1 MAALYAYL
9 LEKKLVTPIS
19 ARPRDGPPLLGFN
32 PSKKCEHHFGAEG
45 HTLEE
50 CAHLRHRIQDLIDN
64 KLVQFDNMARPNV
77 ITNLLSPHQEENVN
91 AISIMEDRIP
101 DFSSPSFPWKAM
113 LRASAQESHIV
124 LKHIETPS
132 FDWGVFSFCESGDQH
147 ALCDC
152 RVF

>member
-1 MAALYAYL
+1 MY
-9 LEKKLVTPIS
+9 VP
-19 ARPRDGPPLLGFN
+19 
-32 PSKKCEHHFGAEG
+32 FGAKR
-45 HTLEE
+45 HTFEE
-50 CAHLRHRIQDLIDN
+50 YVHLRHQIQDLIDN

-124 LKHIETPS
+124 SEKIEAPG
-132 FDWGVFSFCESGDQH
+132 FG
-147 ALCDC
+147 
-152 RVF
+152 